1 MLPISE
7 ACERNKGPILEV
19 LKQAFADRQSV
30 LEIGSGTGQHALHF
44 AQNLPHLVWQPSDFG
59 NYLPGLRA
67 RLQTSPLPNL
77 RGALELD
84 VRSSKKPSSEYD
96 AVFSANTLH
105 IMSADAVEQFFE
117 LVGSVLGEGGK
128 LVVYGPFNHKGEYS
142 SPSNQQFDMH
152 LKSQNPESAIRDFE
166 WVNSLA
172 EAERFKLIED
182 ISMPANNRCVVWEKE
197 IT

>member
-7 ACERNKGPILEV
+7 ACERNKGPILEL
-19 LKQAFADRQSV
+19 LKLVFADRQSV

-44 AQNLPHLVWQPSDFG
+44 ALNLPHLIWQPSDFG
-59 NYLPGLRA
+59 NYLPGLQA
-67 RLQTSPLPNL
+67 RLQTSALPNL
-77 RGALELD
+77 RAAMELD
-84 VRSSKKPSSEYD
+84 VRSGNDLGGEYD

-117 LVGSVLGEGGK
+117 VVGSVLGKGGK
-128 LVVYGPFNHKGEYS
+128 LVVYGPFNYKGNYS

-166 WVNSLA
+166 VVNSLA
-172 EAERFKLIED
+172 GAEGFKLIED
-182 ISMPANNRCVVWEKE
+182 NAMPANNRCILWEKF
-197 IT
+197 

>member
-7 ACERNKGPILEV
+7 ACERNKGPILEL
-19 LKQAFADRQSV
+19 LKLVFADRQSV
-30 LEIGSGTGQHALHF
+30 LEIGSGTGQHELNF
-44 AQNLPHLVWQPSDFG
+44 AQQLPHLNLQPSDFG
-59 NYLPGLRA
+59 NYVPGLQA
-67 RLQTSPLPNL
+67 RLQTSALPIL
-77 RGALELD
+77 RAAIELD
-84 VRSSKKPSSEYD
+84 VRSGNDLGGEYD

-117 LVGSVLGEGGK
+117 VVGSVLGKGGK
-128 LVVYGPFNHKGEYS
+128 LVVYGPFNYKGNYS

-172 EAERFKLIED
+172 EAQGFKLLED
-182 ISMPANNRCVVWEKE
+182 NAMPANNQCIVWEKF
-197 IT
+197 